1 MMTRRRV
8 TGGSAVALMTAAV
21 VLSPTAADAASP
33 AKTTRTV
40 EHDVTLP
47 TQIGEDERC
56 GLGRIAETQFNRLQ
70 MNQLTELADG
80 SFHFTDF
87 ETGTTTY
94 EFLDADVDDI
104 VVRRTNTFHM
114 NLTMGGTV
122 TMTENIRET
131 DGNLTVIGRYHLTEV
146 RGEPVVERS
155 FEHLS
160 LETCPQ

>member
-70 MNQLTELADG
+70 MNQLTRAG
-80 SFHFTDF
+80 
-87 ETGTTTY
+87 
-94 EFLDADVDDI
+94 
-104 VVRRTNTFHM
+104 RRVLPLHR
-114 NLTMGGTV
+114 L
-122 TMTENIRET
+122 R
-131 DGNLTVIGRYHLTEV
+131 DRHHHLRV
-146 RGEPVVERS
+146 PRR
-155 FEHLS
+155 
-160 LETCPQ
+160 